1 MSEERAD
8 EVGAISVSCAVMR
21 SARGFALLQ
30 RPACAAGAFCLAPDL
45 LIGVEIRGVA
55 GKVLR

>member
-8 EVGAISVSCAVMR
+8 EGGAISASCAGDAIGR
-21 SARGFALLQ
+21 TFALLQ
-30 RPACAAGAFCLAPDL
+30 RPACVAGALGLAPDL

-55 GKVLR
+55 D